1 MVKMKIEKSTTMSAQ
16 IVVGDINVVYLS
28 ATLSTEGRSDSIS
41 QTIQNKES
49 YISNKEEV
57 RQKISEFQEEVYKAQ
72 DIISE
77 GGAQA

>member
-16 IVVGDINVVYLS
+16 IVVGDVNVVYLS

>member
-16 IVVGDINVVYLS
+16 IVVGDVNVVYLS

-77 GGAQA
+77 GGTQA

>member
-16 IVVGDINVVYLS
+16 IVVGDTNVVYLS

-77 GGAQA
+77 GGTQA

>member
-16 IVVGDINVVYLS
+16 IIVGDINVVYLS

-77 GGAQA
+77 GGTQA

>member
-16 IVVGDINVVYLS
+16 IVVEDTNVVYLS

-77 GGAQA
+77 GGIQA

>member
-77 GGAQA
+77 GGTQA